1 MTNIK
6 NTLNSLLALL
16 KMALDSAY
24 YQQAI
29 PSEVDER
36 ISNILASL
44 STSDSVGLELIADGV
59 AGDEARVLGLFAERM
74 ASLAVRENSIEPVKQ
89 GLLAL
94 LLYARTEDPRDVLL
108 VLSLLHDAVIKT
120 SGTPKSVFAEISS
133 IIGDAGFLNDFLN
146 RSDEDKSIDSMGY
159 KESKNEEGFLYVRI
173 W

>member
-1 MTNIK
+1 MTSIQNI
-6 NTLNSLLALL
+6 LNSLLALL
-16 KMALDSAY
+16 KTALESAY

-29 PSEVDER
+29 PSEIDEV
-36 ISNILASL
+36 ISNMLTSL
-44 STSDSVGLELIADGV
+44 STSDQAELKLIADGV
-59 AGDEARVLGLFAERM
+59 DGDEARVLGLFAERM

-120 SGTPKSVFAEISS
+120 FGTPKSVFAEASCVV
-133 IIGDAGFLNDFLN
+133 GDTGLLSDFLN
-146 RSDEDKSIDSMGY
+146 RSNEDKSIDAMGY
-159 KESKNEEGFLYVRI
+159 KESKNEEGFLYVRT

>member
-1 MTNIK
+1 MMSIK
-6 NTLNSLLALL
+6 NILNSLLALL
-16 KMALDSAY
+16 KMALDTAY

-29 PSEVDER
+29 PSKVDEG
-36 ISNILASL
+36 INNMLASL
-44 STSDSVGLELIADGV
+44 STSDPAELELIADDV

-120 SGTPKSVFAEISS
+120 SGTPKKVFDEASLIF
-133 IIGDAGFLNDFLN
+133 GGAGLLDDFLN
-146 RSDEDKSIDSMGY
+146 RSDEDKSIDAMGY
-159 KESKNEEGFLYVRI
+159 EESKNDEGFLYVRT